1 MYFLSNRKIIMHA
14 FHVLMPQYY
23 RSTFWIMGLLP
34 RITQTRLLLI
44 MVVVLCGVCLGACLC
59 VYVCCSTKY
68 YNTVWLYHMIY
79 SYFCILTLAFLLP
92 MNIKWCDNKC
102 SSCLI
107 LQTDASS
114 QSSVKLTNI
123 KFWEFHDEYWQQQP
137 NKHIIWRVLISFVIV
152 KNDKKMCLWD
162 WRFQ

>member
-34 RITQTRLLLI
+34 RITQTRLLLM

-79 SYFCILTLAFLLP
+79 SYFCILSACISP
-92 MNIKWCDNKC
+92 A
-102 SSCLI
+102 LI
-107 LQTDASS
+107 LNDCQRGNSS
-114 QSSVKLTNI
+114 INSKSIMIVNLGL
-123 KFWEFHDEYWQQQP
+123 D
-137 NKHIIWRVLISFVIV
+137 HIINTSTKNSF
-152 KNDKKMCLWD
+152 N
-162 WRFQ
+162 